1 MKTKR
6 LFWGLSILFVIIS
19 MPVNAKEMLTI
30 WLKKGTPVS
39 ISLDTMPTT
48 YFEDGNLIIKSSQ
61 ITASYPISDVV
72 RYTYDLDTSIEQ
84 NSIKHTLIKFDGN
97 NLVINNI
104 DKDTEVMVY
113 NAAGEKINTDHITS
127 QSDVLMIPI
136 GDKKGVYIIKIGK
149 ATYKIIK

>member
-72 RYTYDLDTSIEQ
+72 RYTYDLDTSIEK

-104 DKDTEVMVY
+104 EKDTEVMVY

-127 QSDVLMIPI
+127 QSDVLLIPI